1 MDDIT
6 GVFGSLGQ
14 VNTGAVLFDIILTTL
29 ASMALGV
36 LITLFYAYMN
46 RKKGFTLEFS
56 VTIIAIS
63 SVIAMI
69 IAVIGT
75 NIASAFSLAGIMS
88 IVRFRSLQQK
98 TSDIAFLFVAMAAG
112 LTAGLGL
119 LLPALAFVVLTGVLL
134 NLYVFLEI
142 FVVGCD
148 FRSIVICAVF
158 YLRKT
163 DSVSDFVDISYGL
176 RIRAIVDFVQT
187 LCVQKQH
194 ICESDRTEVVVIPIV
209 ERIYVCRVFFY
220 EYSLVVCC
228 RVFVI
233 SPFFA
238 INQLIR
244 MLGKISFR
252 LGVPASVK
260 QSRVIL
266 AVNGLFSLE
275 VIDNPSIAFH
285 IVPTEAFR

>member
-134 NLYVFLEI
+134 NLYVFIAGRVKPETRL
-142 FVVGCD
+142 VK
-148 FRSIVICAVF
+148 ICVPESMSF
-158 YLRKT
+158 DGQFDEVLRKHT
-163 DSVSDFVDISYGL
+163 LSYDLKRVRLISSGTVMELAYTVNLKDLSGVSALLSDIREKNSN
-176 RIRAIVDFVQT
+176 FN
-187 LCVQKQH
+187 
-194 ICESDRTEVVVIPIV
+194 VVLMYDADD
-209 ERIYVCRVFFY
+209 ER
-220 EYSLVVCC
+220 
-228 RVFVI
+228 
-233 SPFFA
+233 
-238 INQLIR
+238 
-244 MLGKISFR
+244 
-252 LGVPASVK
+252 
-260 QSRVIL
+260 
-266 AVNGLFSLE
+266 
-275 VIDNPSIAFH
+275 
-285 IVPTEAFR
+285 

>member
-1 MDDIT
+1 MDDIA

-134 NLYVFLEI
+134 NLYVFLAGRVKPETRLVKI
-142 FVVGCD
+142 CVPESMSFDGQFDEVLKKHTLSYDLKRVRLISSGTVMELAYTVNLKDLSGVSALLSDIREKNSNFNVVLMYD
-148 FRSIVICAVF
+148 A
-158 YLRKT
+158 
-163 DSVSDFVDISYGL
+163 DD
-176 RIRAIVDFVQT
+176 
-187 LCVQKQH
+187 
-194 ICESDRTEVVVIPIV
+194 
-209 ERIYVCRVFFY
+209 ER
-220 EYSLVVCC
+220 
-228 RVFVI
+228 
-233 SPFFA
+233 
-238 INQLIR
+238 
-244 MLGKISFR
+244 
-252 LGVPASVK
+252 
-260 QSRVIL
+260 
-266 AVNGLFSLE
+266 
-275 VIDNPSIAFH
+275 
-285 IVPTEAFR
+285 

>member
-1 MDDIT
+1 MDDIA

-134 NLYVFLEI
+134 NLYVFLAGRVKPETRL
-142 FVVGCD
+142 VK
-148 FRSIVICAVF
+148 ICVPESMSF
-158 YLRKT
+158 DGQFDEVLRKHT
-163 DSVSDFVDISYGL
+163 LSYDLKRVRLISSGTVMELAYTVNLKDLSGVSALLSDIREKNSN
-176 RIRAIVDFVQT
+176 FN
-187 LCVQKQH
+187 
-194 ICESDRTEVVVIPIV
+194 VVLMYDADD
-209 ERIYVCRVFFY
+209 ER
-220 EYSLVVCC
+220 
-228 RVFVI
+228 
-233 SPFFA
+233 
-238 INQLIR
+238 
-244 MLGKISFR
+244 
-252 LGVPASVK
+252 
-260 QSRVIL
+260 
-266 AVNGLFSLE
+266 
-275 VIDNPSIAFH
+275 
-285 IVPTEAFR
+285 

>member
-1 MDDIT
+1 MDDIA

-134 NLYVFLEI
+134 NLYVFLAGRVKPETRL
-142 FVVGCD
+142 VK
-148 FRSIVICAVF
+148 ICVPESMSF
-158 YLRKT
+158 DGQFDEVLRKHT
-163 DSVSDFVDISYGL
+163 LSYDLKRVRLISSGTVMELAYTVNLKDLSGVSALLSDIREKNSS
-176 RIRAIVDFVQT
+176 FN
-187 LCVQKQH
+187 
-194 ICESDRTEVVVIPIV
+194 VVLMYDADD
-209 ERIYVCRVFFY
+209 ER
-220 EYSLVVCC
+220 
-228 RVFVI
+228 
-233 SPFFA
+233 
-238 INQLIR
+238 
-244 MLGKISFR
+244 
-252 LGVPASVK
+252 
-260 QSRVIL
+260 
-266 AVNGLFSLE
+266 
-275 VIDNPSIAFH
+275 
-285 IVPTEAFR
+285 

>member
-1 MDDIT
+1 MDDIA

-119 LLPALAFVVLTGVLL
+119 LLPALAFVVLTGMLL
-134 NLYVFLEI
+134 NLYVFLAGRVKPETRL
-142 FVVGCD
+142 VK
-148 FRSIVICAVF
+148 ICVPESMSF
-158 YLRKT
+158 DGQFDEVLRKHT
-163 DSVSDFVDISYGL
+163 LSYDLKRVRLISSGTVMELAYTVNLKDLSGVSALLSDIREKNSN
-176 RIRAIVDFVQT
+176 FN
-187 LCVQKQH
+187 
-194 ICESDRTEVVVIPIV
+194 VVLMYDADD
-209 ERIYVCRVFFY
+209 ER
-220 EYSLVVCC
+220 
-228 RVFVI
+228 
-233 SPFFA
+233 
-238 INQLIR
+238 
-244 MLGKISFR
+244 
-252 LGVPASVK
+252 
-260 QSRVIL
+260 
-266 AVNGLFSLE
+266 
-275 VIDNPSIAFH
+275 
-285 IVPTEAFR
+285 

>member
-1 MDDIT
+1 MDDIA

-14 VNTGAVLFDIILTTL
+14 VNTGAMLFDIILTTL

-134 NLYVFLEI
+134 NLYVFLAGRVKPETRL
-142 FVVGCD
+142 VK
-148 FRSIVICAVF
+148 ICVPESMSF
-158 YLRKT
+158 DGQFDEVLRKHT
-163 DSVSDFVDISYGL
+163 LSYDLKRVRLISSGTVMELAYTVNLKDLSGVSALLSDIREKNSN
-176 RIRAIVDFVQT
+176 FN
-187 LCVQKQH
+187 
-194 ICESDRTEVVVIPIV
+194 VVLMYDADD
-209 ERIYVCRVFFY
+209 ER
-220 EYSLVVCC
+220 
-228 RVFVI
+228 
-233 SPFFA
+233 
-238 INQLIR
+238 
-244 MLGKISFR
+244 
-252 LGVPASVK
+252 
-260 QSRVIL
+260 
-266 AVNGLFSLE
+266 
-275 VIDNPSIAFH
+275 
-285 IVPTEAFR
+285 

>member
-1 MDDIT
+1 MDDIA

-134 NLYVFLEI
+134 NLYVFLAGRVKPETRL
-142 FVVGCD
+142 VK
-148 FRSIVICAVF
+148 ICVPESMSF
-158 YLRKT
+158 DGQFDEVLRKHT
-163 DSVSDFVDISYGL
+163 LSYDLKRVRLISSGTVMELAYTVNLKDLSGVSALLSDIREKNSN
-176 RIRAIVDFVQT
+176 FN
-187 LCVQKQH
+187 
-194 ICESDRTEVVVIPIV
+194 VVLMYDADD
-209 ERIYVCRVFFY
+209 E
-220 EYSLVVCC
+220 L
-228 RVFVI
+228 
-233 SPFFA
+233 
-238 INQLIR
+238 
-244 MLGKISFR
+244 
-252 LGVPASVK
+252 
-260 QSRVIL
+260 
-266 AVNGLFSLE
+266 
-275 VIDNPSIAFH
+275 
-285 IVPTEAFR
+285 

>member
-1 MDDIT
+1 MDDIA

-134 NLYVFLEI
+134 NLYVFLAGRVKPETRL
-142 FVVGCD
+142 VK
-148 FRSIVICAVF
+148 ICVPESMSF
-158 YLRKT
+158 DGQFDEVLRKHT
-163 DSVSDFVDISYGL
+163 LSYDLKRVRLISSGTVMELAYTVNLKDLSGVSALLSDIREKNSNFN
-176 RIRAIVDFVQT
+176 IVLMYDA
-187 LCVQKQH
+187 
-194 ICESDRTEVVVIPIV
+194 DD
-209 ERIYVCRVFFY
+209 ER
-220 EYSLVVCC
+220 
-228 RVFVI
+228 
-233 SPFFA
+233 
-238 INQLIR
+238 
-244 MLGKISFR
+244 
-252 LGVPASVK
+252 
-260 QSRVIL
+260 
-266 AVNGLFSLE
+266 
-275 VIDNPSIAFH
+275 
-285 IVPTEAFR
+285 

>member
-1 MDDIT
+1 MDDIA

-134 NLYVFLEI
+134 NLYVFL
-142 FVVGCD
+142 VG
-148 FRSIVICAVF
+148 RVKPETRLVKICVPESMSF
-158 YLRKT
+158 DGQFDEVLRKHT
-163 DSVSDFVDISYGL
+163 LSYDLKRVRLISSGTVMELAYTVNLKDLSGVSALLSDIREKNSN
-176 RIRAIVDFVQT
+176 FN
-187 LCVQKQH
+187 
-194 ICESDRTEVVVIPIV
+194 VVLMYDADD
-209 ERIYVCRVFFY
+209 ER
-220 EYSLVVCC
+220 
-228 RVFVI
+228 
-233 SPFFA
+233 
-238 INQLIR
+238 
-244 MLGKISFR
+244 
-252 LGVPASVK
+252 
-260 QSRVIL
+260 
-266 AVNGLFSLE
+266 
-275 VIDNPSIAFH
+275 
-285 IVPTEAFR
+285 

>member
-1 MDDIT
+1 MDDIA

-134 NLYVFLEI
+134 NLYVFLAGRVKPETRL
-142 FVVGCD
+142 VK
-148 FRSIVICAVF
+148 ICVPESMSF
-158 YLRKT
+158 DGQFDEVLRKHT
-163 DSVSDFVDISYGL
+163 LSYDLKCVRLISSGTVMELAYTVNLKDLSGVSALLSDIREKNSN
-176 RIRAIVDFVQT
+176 FN
-187 LCVQKQH
+187 
-194 ICESDRTEVVVIPIV
+194 VVLMYDADD
-209 ERIYVCRVFFY
+209 ER
-220 EYSLVVCC
+220 
-228 RVFVI
+228 
-233 SPFFA
+233 
-238 INQLIR
+238 
-244 MLGKISFR
+244 
-252 LGVPASVK
+252 
-260 QSRVIL
+260 
-266 AVNGLFSLE
+266 
-275 VIDNPSIAFH
+275 
-285 IVPTEAFR
+285 

>member
-1 MDDIT
+1 MDDIA

-46 RKKGFTLEFS
+46 RKKGFTLVFS

-134 NLYVFLEI
+134 NLYVFLAGRVKPETRL
-142 FVVGCD
+142 VK
-148 FRSIVICAVF
+148 ICVPESMSF
-158 YLRKT
+158 DGQFDEVLRKHT
-163 DSVSDFVDISYGL
+163 LSYDLKRVRLISSGTVMELAYTVNLKDLSGVSALLSDIREKNSN
-176 RIRAIVDFVQT
+176 FN
-187 LCVQKQH
+187 
-194 ICESDRTEVVVIPIV
+194 VVLMYDADD
-209 ERIYVCRVFFY
+209 ER
-220 EYSLVVCC
+220 
-228 RVFVI
+228 
-233 SPFFA
+233 
-238 INQLIR
+238 
-244 MLGKISFR
+244 
-252 LGVPASVK
+252 
-260 QSRVIL
+260 
-266 AVNGLFSLE
+266 
-275 VIDNPSIAFH
+275 
-285 IVPTEAFR
+285 

>member
-1 MDDIT
+1 MDDIA

-36 LITLFYAYMN
+36 PITLFYAYMN

-134 NLYVFLEI
+134 NLYVFLAGRVKPETRL
-142 FVVGCD
+142 VK
-148 FRSIVICAVF
+148 ICVPESMSF
-158 YLRKT
+158 DGQFDEVLRKHT
-163 DSVSDFVDISYGL
+163 LSYDLKRVRLISSGTVMELAYTVNLKDLSGVSALLSDIREKNSN
-176 RIRAIVDFVQT
+176 FN
-187 LCVQKQH
+187 
-194 ICESDRTEVVVIPIV
+194 VVLMYDADD
-209 ERIYVCRVFFY
+209 ER
-220 EYSLVVCC
+220 
-228 RVFVI
+228 
-233 SPFFA
+233 
-238 INQLIR
+238 
-244 MLGKISFR
+244 
-252 LGVPASVK
+252 
-260 QSRVIL
+260 
-266 AVNGLFSLE
+266 
-275 VIDNPSIAFH
+275 
-285 IVPTEAFR
+285 

>member
-1 MDDIT
+1 MDDIA

-14 VNTGAVLFDIILTTL
+14 VNTGVVLFDIILTTL

-134 NLYVFLEI
+134 NLYVFLAGRVKPETRL
-142 FVVGCD
+142 VK
-148 FRSIVICAVF
+148 ICVPESMSF
-158 YLRKT
+158 DGQFDEVLRKHT
-163 DSVSDFVDISYGL
+163 LSYDLKRVRLISSGTVMELAYTVNLKDLSGVSALLSDIREKNSN
-176 RIRAIVDFVQT
+176 FN
-187 LCVQKQH
+187 
-194 ICESDRTEVVVIPIV
+194 VVLMYDADD
-209 ERIYVCRVFFY
+209 ER
-220 EYSLVVCC
+220 
-228 RVFVI
+228 
-233 SPFFA
+233 
-238 INQLIR
+238 
-244 MLGKISFR
+244 
-252 LGVPASVK
+252 
-260 QSRVIL
+260 
-266 AVNGLFSLE
+266 
-275 VIDNPSIAFH
+275 
-285 IVPTEAFR
+285 

>member
-1 MDDIT
+1 MDDIA

-134 NLYVFLEI
+134 NLYVFLAGRVKPETRL
-142 FVVGCD
+142 VK
-148 FRSIVICAVF
+148 ICVPESMSF
-158 YLRKT
+158 DGQFDEVLRKHT
-163 DSVSDFVDISYGL
+163 LSYDLKRVRLISSGTVMELAYTVNLRDLSGVSALLSDIREKNSN
-176 RIRAIVDFVQT
+176 FN
-187 LCVQKQH
+187 
-194 ICESDRTEVVVIPIV
+194 VVLMYDADD
-209 ERIYVCRVFFY
+209 ER
-220 EYSLVVCC
+220 
-228 RVFVI
+228 
-233 SPFFA
+233 
-238 INQLIR
+238 
-244 MLGKISFR
+244 
-252 LGVPASVK
+252 
-260 QSRVIL
+260 
-266 AVNGLFSLE
+266 
-275 VIDNPSIAFH
+275 
-285 IVPTEAFR
+285 

>member
-1 MDDIT
+1 MDDIA

-98 TSDIAFLFVAMAAG
+98 TSDIAFLFVAMATG

-134 NLYVFLEI
+134 NLYVFLAGR
-142 FVVGCD
+142 VKPVT
-148 FRSIVICAVF
+148 RLVKICVPESMSF
-158 YLRKT
+158 DGQFDEVLRKHT
-163 DSVSDFVDISYGL
+163 LSYDLKRVRLISSGTVMELAYTVNLKDLSGVSALLSDIREKNSN
-176 RIRAIVDFVQT
+176 FN
-187 LCVQKQH
+187 
-194 ICESDRTEVVVIPIV
+194 VVLMYDADD
-209 ERIYVCRVFFY
+209 ER
-220 EYSLVVCC
+220 
-228 RVFVI
+228 
-233 SPFFA
+233 
-238 INQLIR
+238 
-244 MLGKISFR
+244 
-252 LGVPASVK
+252 
-260 QSRVIL
+260 
-266 AVNGLFSLE
+266 
-275 VIDNPSIAFH
+275 
-285 IVPTEAFR
+285 

>member
-1 MDDIT
+1 MDDIA

-119 LLPALAFVVLTGVLL
+119 LLPAVAFVVLTGVLL
-134 NLYVFLEI
+134 NLYVFLAGRVKPETRL
-142 FVVGCD
+142 VK
-148 FRSIVICAVF
+148 ICVPESMSF
-158 YLRKT
+158 DGQFDEVLRKHT
-163 DSVSDFVDISYGL
+163 LSYDLKRVRLISSGTVMELAYTVNLKDLSGVSALLSDIREKNSN
-176 RIRAIVDFVQT
+176 FN
-187 LCVQKQH
+187 
-194 ICESDRTEVVVIPIV
+194 VVLMYDADD
-209 ERIYVCRVFFY
+209 ER
-220 EYSLVVCC
+220 
-228 RVFVI
+228 
-233 SPFFA
+233 
-238 INQLIR
+238 
-244 MLGKISFR
+244 
-252 LGVPASVK
+252 
-260 QSRVIL
+260 
-266 AVNGLFSLE
+266 
-275 VIDNPSIAFH
+275 
-285 IVPTEAFR
+285 

>member
-1 MDDIT
+1 MDDIA

-134 NLYVFLEI
+134 NLYVFLAGRVKPETRL
-142 FVVGCD
+142 VK
-148 FRSIVICAVF
+148 ICVSESMSF
-158 YLRKT
+158 DGQFDEVLRKHT
-163 DSVSDFVDISYGL
+163 LSYDLKRVRLISSGTVMELAYTVNLKDLSGVSALLSDIREKNSN
-176 RIRAIVDFVQT
+176 FN
-187 LCVQKQH
+187 
-194 ICESDRTEVVVIPIV
+194 VVLMYDADD
-209 ERIYVCRVFFY
+209 ER
-220 EYSLVVCC
+220 
-228 RVFVI
+228 
-233 SPFFA
+233 
-238 INQLIR
+238 
-244 MLGKISFR
+244 
-252 LGVPASVK
+252 
-260 QSRVIL
+260 
-266 AVNGLFSLE
+266 
-275 VIDNPSIAFH
+275 
-285 IVPTEAFR
+285 

>member
-1 MDDIT
+1 MDDIA

-14 VNTGAVLFDIILTTL
+14 VNTGAVLFDIILTAL

-134 NLYVFLEI
+134 NLYVFLAGRVKPETRL
-142 FVVGCD
+142 VK
-148 FRSIVICAVF
+148 ICVPESMSF
-158 YLRKT
+158 DGQFDEVLRKHT
-163 DSVSDFVDISYGL
+163 LSYDLKRVRLISSGTVMELAYTVNLKDLSGVSALLSDIREKNSN
-176 RIRAIVDFVQT
+176 FN
-187 LCVQKQH
+187 
-194 ICESDRTEVVVIPIV
+194 VVLMYDADD
-209 ERIYVCRVFFY
+209 ER
-220 EYSLVVCC
+220 
-228 RVFVI
+228 
-233 SPFFA
+233 
-238 INQLIR
+238 
-244 MLGKISFR
+244 
-252 LGVPASVK
+252 
-260 QSRVIL
+260 
-266 AVNGLFSLE
+266 
-275 VIDNPSIAFH
+275 
-285 IVPTEAFR
+285 

>member
-1 MDDIT
+1 MDDIA

-134 NLYVFLEI
+134 NLYVFLAGRVKPETRL
-142 FVVGCD
+142 VK
-148 FRSIVICAVF
+148 ICVPESMSF
-158 YLRKT
+158 DGQFDEVLRKHT
-163 DSVSDFVDISYGL
+163 LSYDLKRVRLISSGTVMELAYTVNLKDLSGVSALLSDI
-176 RIRAIVDFVQT
+176 REKNTNFN
-187 LCVQKQH
+187 
-194 ICESDRTEVVVIPIV
+194 VVLMYDADD
-209 ERIYVCRVFFY
+209 ER
-220 EYSLVVCC
+220 
-228 RVFVI
+228 
-233 SPFFA
+233 
-238 INQLIR
+238 
-244 MLGKISFR
+244 
-252 LGVPASVK
+252 
-260 QSRVIL
+260 
-266 AVNGLFSLE
+266 
-275 VIDNPSIAFH
+275 
-285 IVPTEAFR
+285 

>member
-1 MDDIT
+1 MDDIA

-134 NLYVFLEI
+134 NLYVFLAGRVKPETRL
-142 FVVGCD
+142 VK
-148 FRSIVICAVF
+148 ICVPESMSF
-158 YLRKT
+158 DGQFDELLRKHT
-163 DSVSDFVDISYGL
+163 LSYDLKRVRLISSGTVMELAYTVNLKDLSGVSALLSDIREKNSN
-176 RIRAIVDFVQT
+176 FN
-187 LCVQKQH
+187 
-194 ICESDRTEVVVIPIV
+194 VVLMYDADD
-209 ERIYVCRVFFY
+209 ER
-220 EYSLVVCC
+220 
-228 RVFVI
+228 
-233 SPFFA
+233 
-238 INQLIR
+238 
-244 MLGKISFR
+244 
-252 LGVPASVK
+252 
-260 QSRVIL
+260 
-266 AVNGLFSLE
+266 
-275 VIDNPSIAFH
+275 
-285 IVPTEAFR
+285 

>member
-1 MDDIT
+1 MDDIA

-134 NLYVFLEI
+134 NLYVFLAGRVKPETRLVKI
-142 FVVGCD
+142 CVPE
-148 FRSIVICAVF
+148 SISFDGQFDEV
-158 YLRKT
+158 LRKHT
-163 DSVSDFVDISYGL
+163 LSYDLKRVRLISSGTVMELAYTVNLKDLSGVSALLSDIREKNSN
-176 RIRAIVDFVQT
+176 FN
-187 LCVQKQH
+187 
-194 ICESDRTEVVVIPIV
+194 VVLMYDADD
-209 ERIYVCRVFFY
+209 ER
-220 EYSLVVCC
+220 
-228 RVFVI
+228 
-233 SPFFA
+233 
-238 INQLIR
+238 
-244 MLGKISFR
+244 
-252 LGVPASVK
+252 
-260 QSRVIL
+260 
-266 AVNGLFSLE
+266 
-275 VIDNPSIAFH
+275 
-285 IVPTEAFR
+285 

>member
-1 MDDIT
+1 MDDIA

-98 TSDIAFLFVAMAAG
+98 TSDIAFLFVAMATG

-134 NLYVFLEI
+134 NLYVFLAGRVKPETRL
-142 FVVGCD
+142 VK
-148 FRSIVICAVF
+148 ICVPESMSF
-158 YLRKT
+158 DGQFDEVLRKHT
-163 DSVSDFVDISYGL
+163 LSYDLKRVRLISSGTVMELAYTVNLKDLSGVSALLSDIREKNSN
-176 RIRAIVDFVQT
+176 FN
-187 LCVQKQH
+187 
-194 ICESDRTEVVVIPIV
+194 VVLMYDADD
-209 ERIYVCRVFFY
+209 ER
-220 EYSLVVCC
+220 
-228 RVFVI
+228 
-233 SPFFA
+233 
-238 INQLIR
+238 
-244 MLGKISFR
+244 
-252 LGVPASVK
+252 
-260 QSRVIL
+260 
-266 AVNGLFSLE
+266 
-275 VIDNPSIAFH
+275 
-285 IVPTEAFR
+285 

>member
-1 MDDIT
+1 MDDIA

-119 LLPALAFVVLTGVLL
+119 LLPALAFGVLTGVLL
-134 NLYVFLEI
+134 NLYVFLAGRVKPETRL
-142 FVVGCD
+142 VK
-148 FRSIVICAVF
+148 ICVPESMSF
-158 YLRKT
+158 DGQFDEVLRKHT
-163 DSVSDFVDISYGL
+163 LSYDLKRVRLISSGTVMELAYTVNLKDLSGVSALLSDIREKNSN
-176 RIRAIVDFVQT
+176 FN
-187 LCVQKQH
+187 
-194 ICESDRTEVVVIPIV
+194 VVLMYDADD
-209 ERIYVCRVFFY
+209 ER
-220 EYSLVVCC
+220 
-228 RVFVI
+228 
-233 SPFFA
+233 
-238 INQLIR
+238 
-244 MLGKISFR
+244 
-252 LGVPASVK
+252 
-260 QSRVIL
+260 
-266 AVNGLFSLE
+266 
-275 VIDNPSIAFH
+275 
-285 IVPTEAFR
+285 

>member
-1 MDDIT
+1 MDDIA

-134 NLYVFLEI
+134 NLYVFLAGRVKPETRL
-142 FVVGCD
+142 VK
-148 FRSIVICAVF
+148 ICVPESMSF
-158 YLRKT
+158 DGQFDEVLRKHT
-163 DSVSDFVDISYGL
+163 LSYDLKRVRLISSGTVIELAYTVNLKDLSGVSALLSDIREKNSN
-176 RIRAIVDFVQT
+176 FN
-187 LCVQKQH
+187 
-194 ICESDRTEVVVIPIV
+194 VVLMYDADD
-209 ERIYVCRVFFY
+209 ER
-220 EYSLVVCC
+220 
-228 RVFVI
+228 
-233 SPFFA
+233 
-238 INQLIR
+238 
-244 MLGKISFR
+244 
-252 LGVPASVK
+252 
-260 QSRVIL
+260 
-266 AVNGLFSLE
+266 
-275 VIDNPSIAFH
+275 
-285 IVPTEAFR
+285 

>member
-1 MDDIT
+1 MDDIA
-6 GVFGSLGQ
+6 GVFGSLGP
-14 VNTGAVLFDIILTTL
+14 VTTGAVLFDIILTTL

-134 NLYVFLEI
+134 NLYVFLAGRVKPETRL
-142 FVVGCD
+142 VK
-148 FRSIVICAVF
+148 ICVPESMSF
-158 YLRKT
+158 DGQFDEVLRKHT
-163 DSVSDFVDISYGL
+163 LSYDLKRVRLISSGTVMELAYTVNLKDLSGVSALLSDIREKNSN
-176 RIRAIVDFVQT
+176 FN
-187 LCVQKQH
+187 
-194 ICESDRTEVVVIPIV
+194 VVLMYDADD
-209 ERIYVCRVFFY
+209 ER
-220 EYSLVVCC
+220 
-228 RVFVI
+228 
-233 SPFFA
+233 
-238 INQLIR
+238 
-244 MLGKISFR
+244 
-252 LGVPASVK
+252 
-260 QSRVIL
+260 
-266 AVNGLFSLE
+266 
-275 VIDNPSIAFH
+275 
-285 IVPTEAFR
+285 

>member
-14 VNTGAVLFDIILTTL
+14 VNTGAVLFDIILRTL

-134 NLYVFLEI
+134 NLYVFLAGRVKPETRL
-142 FVVGCD
+142 VK
-148 FRSIVICAVF
+148 ICVPESMSF
-158 YLRKT
+158 DGQFDEVLRKHT
-163 DSVSDFVDISYGL
+163 LSYDLKRVRLISSGTVMELAYTVNLKDLSGVSALLSDIREKNSN
-176 RIRAIVDFVQT
+176 FN
-187 LCVQKQH
+187 
-194 ICESDRTEVVVIPIV
+194 VVLMYDADD
-209 ERIYVCRVFFY
+209 ER
-220 EYSLVVCC
+220 
-228 RVFVI
+228 
-233 SPFFA
+233 
-238 INQLIR
+238 
-244 MLGKISFR
+244 
-252 LGVPASVK
+252 
-260 QSRVIL
+260 
-266 AVNGLFSLE
+266 
-275 VIDNPSIAFH
+275 
-285 IVPTEAFR
+285 

>member
-1 MDDIT
+1 MDDIA

-14 VNTGAVLFDIILTTL
+14 VTTGAELCDIILTTL

-134 NLYVFLEI
+134 NLYVFLAGRVKPETRL
-142 FVVGCD
+142 VK
-148 FRSIVICAVF
+148 ICVPESMSF
-158 YLRKT
+158 DGQFDEVLRKHT
-163 DSVSDFVDISYGL
+163 LSYDLKRVRLISSGTVMELAYTVNLKDLSGVSALLSDIREKNSN
-176 RIRAIVDFVQT
+176 FN
-187 LCVQKQH
+187 
-194 ICESDRTEVVVIPIV
+194 VVLMYDADD
-209 ERIYVCRVFFY
+209 ER
-220 EYSLVVCC
+220 
-228 RVFVI
+228 
-233 SPFFA
+233 
-238 INQLIR
+238 
-244 MLGKISFR
+244 
-252 LGVPASVK
+252 
-260 QSRVIL
+260 
-266 AVNGLFSLE
+266 
-275 VIDNPSIAFH
+275 
-285 IVPTEAFR
+285 

>member
-1 MDDIT
+1 MDDIA

-134 NLYVFLEI
+134 NLYVFLAGRVKPETRL
-142 FVVGCD
+142 VK
-148 FRSIVICAVF
+148 ICVPESMSF
-158 YLRKT
+158 DGQFDEVLRKHT
-163 DSVSDFVDISYGL
+163 LSYDLKRVRLISSVTVMELAYTVNLKDLSGVSALLSD
-176 RIRAIVDFVQT
+176 IREKNSNFN
-187 LCVQKQH
+187 
-194 ICESDRTEVVVIPIV
+194 VVLMYDADD
-209 ERIYVCRVFFY
+209 ER
-220 EYSLVVCC
+220 
-228 RVFVI
+228 
-233 SPFFA
+233 
-238 INQLIR
+238 
-244 MLGKISFR
+244 
-252 LGVPASVK
+252 
-260 QSRVIL
+260 
-266 AVNGLFSLE
+266 
-275 VIDNPSIAFH
+275 
-285 IVPTEAFR
+285 